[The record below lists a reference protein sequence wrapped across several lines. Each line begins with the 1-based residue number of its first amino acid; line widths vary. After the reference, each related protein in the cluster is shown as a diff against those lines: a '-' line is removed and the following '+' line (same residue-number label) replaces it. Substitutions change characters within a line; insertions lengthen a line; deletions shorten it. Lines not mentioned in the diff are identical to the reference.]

1 MVSAFI
7 LSFFLGG
14 GYCLSQAWQTDWSML
29 AATVSVAVAGWPV
42 TRATSCDATSS
53 LAHYW
58 LLLGV
63 WRRASRCV
71 LCLSCRRALRALRAL
86 LSTTARSFRIVGKL
100 RGNLFIADQSRAA
113 SHAPS
118 HFTLLAP
125 RILPWPRDR
134 AVAPVP
140 PCPCQRRA
148 ANTRRHWTRTVLV
161 GICDYYSVVVHTGK
175 AVQIQNRMC
184 INLERTDNSTYCY
197 ITNLISLHRNMCID
211 INDYL
216 K

>member
-1 MVSAFI
+1 MLFLTAGLIRSLLIKCCKQRSQQRASESWIQSAAVNNVCRIRYVKEDAAAQWENWVFLQKSHPTQAMVSAFI
-7 LSFFLGG
+7 RSFFLGG
-14 GYCLSQAWQTDWSML
+14 GSCLSQAWQTDWSML

-63 WRRASRCV
+63 WRHASQCV

-100 RGNLFIADQSRAA
+100 LGHLFIADQSRAA

-125 RILPWPRDR
+125 RILPWP
-134 AVAPVP
+134 
-140 PCPCQRRA
+140 
-148 ANTRRHWTRTVLV
+148 
-161 GICDYYSVVVHTGK
+161 
-175 AVQIQNRMC
+175 
-184 INLERTDNSTYCY
+184 
-197 ITNLISLHRNMCID
+197 
-211 INDYL
+211 
-216 K
+216 